1 MLALAMAFCWTS
13 RPRTTQPPKT
23 QKDRPLPRR
32 KWPVS
37 QILAT
42 RRGSAATVIAAAL
55 TALFLAAATLSFA
68 LLATLGDAGLL
79 VEATPLQLTADA
91 LTPDLSLQTRSEER
105 RVGKECWTG
114 WSPGWLSAKTA

>member
-55 TALFLAAATLSFA
+55 TALFLAPATLRFA

-79 VEATPLQLTADA
+79 VETATLQLAADA
-91 LTPDLSLQTRSEER
+91 FAPDLSLQTVERS
-105 RVGKECWTG
+105 VDIIIPNFNLNG
-114 WSPGWLSAKTA
+114 S